1 MRKLAGLA
9 LLALL
14 AFYVVSDPHG
24 AATTARTVFSGL
36 KTLASSLTTFMGAL
50 SD

>member
-1 MRKLAGLA
+1 MKKLAGLA

-14 AFYVVSDPHG
+14 VFYVVSDPHG
-24 AATTARTVFSGL
+24 AATTAKTVLGGV
-36 KTLASSLTTFMGAL
+36 KTLASSLTTFMSAL